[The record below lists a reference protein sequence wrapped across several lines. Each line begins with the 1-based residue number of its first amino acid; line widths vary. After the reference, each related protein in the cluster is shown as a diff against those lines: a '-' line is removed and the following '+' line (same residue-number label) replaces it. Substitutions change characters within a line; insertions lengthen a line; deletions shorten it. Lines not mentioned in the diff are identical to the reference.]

1 MMKAIVISAFFA
13 FGNQAYAQVG
23 INTANPD
30 PSAVLDIK
38 HSNKGLLIPR
48 VSLKNKTDLTTI
60 ATPANGLII
69 YNLTNSTDT
78 GSNKVIADNFY
89 VFSSTT
95 NSWDLLV
102 TDTILN
108 TAIEGLGV
116 PQLQVV
122 ANAASSGNDTSYIGN
137 DLGAN
142 IRKIYFQNKV
152 FDKNNTYDPVNS
164 EFKAPKNGYYQIDAS
179 VLLKSYQAQNTTNII
194 RLGVSNPYTTFTYN
208 GNATFAFLNQPLNAV
223 TDDQQPL
230 TLKVSGVIY
239 MNKDQKICFLTRYI
253 TPGTT
258 AGNNTYSIATEGLGY
273 NRAQVNNI
281 TIVYLPIVN

>member
-1 MMKAIVISAFFA
+1 MKTLIISALILGISA
-13 FGNQAYAQVG
+13 SAQVG
-23 INTANPD
+23 INTTTPD

-48 VSLKNKTDLTTI
+48 VSLKDNLDITTI
-60 ATPANGLII
+60 PSPANGLIV
-69 YNLTNSTDT
+69 YNLTTSTGT
-78 GSNKVIADNFY
+78 SNRVMANNFY
-89 VFSSTT
+89 TFSSST
-95 NSWDLLV
+95 NSWNLLV
-102 TDTILN
+102 TDTVLN

-116 PQLQVV
+116 PQLEVV
-122 ANAASSGNDTSYIGN
+122 ANVSTTGNDTSYVGS

-142 IRKIYFQNKV
+142 IRKIFFTNEV
-152 FDKNNTYDPVNS
+152 FDRNSSYDPTIS

-179 VLLKSYQAQNTTNII
+179 ILLKSYQAQNTTNIV
-194 RLGVSNPYTTFTYN
+194 RLGVSNPYSTFTYN

-258 AGNNTYSIATEGLGY
+258 AGDNIYSMSTESLGY
-273 NRAQVNNI
+273 NRTQANNI
-281 TIVYLPIVN
+281 TIVYLPIN

>member
-1 MMKAIVISAFFA
+1 MKNTIISVFFL
-13 FGNQAYAQVG
+13 FGSITFGQVG
-23 INTANPD
+23 INTTKPD

-48 VSLKNKTDLTTI
+48 LSLQSKTDLSTI
-60 ATPANGLII
+60 PNPANGLIV
-69 YNLTNSTDT
+69 YNLTNSTGT
-78 GSNKVIADNFY
+78 GNNVVADNFY
-89 VFSSTT
+89 VFSATS
-95 NSWDLLV
+95 NSWNLLV
-102 TDTILN
+102 TDSVLN

-122 ANAASSGNDTSYIGN
+122 ANASGNNDTSYIGN

-142 IRKIYFQNKV
+142 IRRLYYNTKV
-152 FDKNNTYDPVNS
+152 FDKNNTYDAANS

-179 VLLKSYQAQNTTNII
+179 LLLKSYQAQSTTNIV
-194 RLGVSNPYTTFTYN
+194 RLGVSKPYTTFVYN

-223 TDDQQPL
+223 IDDQQPL
-230 TLKVSGVIY
+230 TVKVSGVIY
-239 MNKDQKICFLTRYI
+239 MNKDEKICFLTRYI

-258 AGNNTYSIATEGLGY
+258 AGNNTYSIATESLGY
-273 NRAQVNNI
+273 NRSQVNNV

>member
-1 MMKAIVISAFFA
+1 MKTLIISALFLCFVSTS
-13 FGNQAYAQVG
+13 AQVG
-23 INTANPD
+23 INTTSPD

-48 VSLKNKTDLTTI
+48 VSLKDNTDITTI
-60 ATPANGLII
+60 PSPANGLMV
-69 YNLTNSTDT
+69 YNLTNSTGT
-78 GSNKVIADNFY
+78 SNKVMADNFY
-89 VFSSTT
+89 VFSSST
-95 NSWDLLV
+95 NSWNLLV
-102 TDTILN
+102 TDTVLN

-122 ANAASSGNDTSYIGN
+122 ANVAASGNDTSYIGS

-142 IRKIYFQNKV
+142 IRKLFFENEV
-152 FDKNNTYDPVNS
+152 FDRNSSYDPATS
-164 EFKAPKNGYYQIDAS
+164 EFKAPKNGYYQIDVS
-179 VLLKSYQAQNTTNII
+179 VLLKSYQAQNTTNIV
-194 RLGVSNPYTTFTYN
+194 RLGVSNPYTTFTYS

-258 AGNNTYSIATEGLGY
+258 AGNNTYSIATESLGY
-273 NRAQVNNI
+273 NRTQVNNI
-281 TIVYLPIVN
+281 TIVYLPIN

>member
-1 MMKAIVISAFFA
+1 MKTLIISVFFLLTIEA
-13 FGNQAYAQVG
+13 RAQVG
-23 INTANPD
+23 INTTAPD

-48 VSLKNKTDLTTI
+48 VSLKDNVDVTTI
-60 ATPANGLII
+60 PSPANGLIV
-69 YNLTNSTDT
+69 YNLTTSAGT
-78 GSNKVIADNFY
+78 SNKVMADNFY
-89 VFSSTT
+89 VYSASTG
-95 NSWDLLV
+95 SWNLLV
-102 TDTILN
+102 TDTVLN

-122 ANAASSGNDTSYIGN
+122 ANVSSSGNDTSYIGS

-142 IRKIYFQNKV
+142 IRRIYFNNEV
-152 FDKNNTYDPVNS
+152 FDRNSSYDPVNS

-179 VLLKSYQAQNTTNII
+179 VLLKSYQAQSTNNIV

-258 AGNNTYSIATEGLGY
+258 AGNNTYSMSTESLGY

-281 TIVYLPIVN
+281 TIVYLPIN

>member
-1 MMKAIVISAFFA
+1 MKKVIISIFSLVSIVTF
-13 FGNQAYAQVG
+13 AQVG
-23 INTANPD
+23 INTTVPD

-48 VSLKNKTDLTTI
+48 VSLKNKTDLSTI
-60 ATPANGLII
+60 PNPANGLLV
-69 YNLTNSTDT
+69 YNLTSSAGTD
-78 GSNKVIADNFY
+78 SNNVIADNFY
-89 VFSSTT
+89 AFSATT
-95 NSWDLLV
+95 NSWELLI

-122 ANAASSGNDTSYIGN
+122 ANVSSTGNDVAYVGN

-142 IRKIYFQNKV
+142 IRRIYFNNKV

-194 RLGVSNPYTTFTYN
+194 RLGVSKPYTTFTYS

-239 MNKDQKICFLTRYI
+239 MNKDEKVCFLTRYI

-258 AGNNTYSIATEGLGY
+258 AGNNTYSMATEGLGY
-273 NRAQVNNI
+273 SRAQVNTI
-281 TIVYLPIVN
+281 TIIYLPIVN

>member
-1 MMKAIVISAFFA
+1 MR
-13 FGNQAYAQVG
+13 AQVG
-23 INTANPD
+23 INTINPD

-48 VSLKNKTDLTTI
+48 VSLQNKTDLSTI
-60 ATPANGLII
+60 PNPANGLIV
-69 YNLTNSTDT
+69 YNLTSSTGT
-78 GSNKVIADNFY
+78 GNNVIADNFY
-89 VFSSTT
+89 VFSATT

-102 TDTILN
+102 TDTVLN

-122 ANAASSGNDTSYIGN
+122 ANVSSGSNDTSYIGN

-142 IRKIYFQNKV
+142 IRRLYFNTKV
-152 FDKNNTYDPVNS
+152 FDKNNTYDAVNS

-179 VLLKSYQAQNTTNII
+179 VLLKSYQAQSTTNIV
-194 RLGVSNPYTTFTYN
+194 RLGVSKPYTTFVYN

-230 TLKVSGVIY
+230 TIKVSGVIY
-239 MNKDQKICFLTRYI
+239 MNKDEKICFLTRYI

-258 AGNNTYSIATEGLGY
+258 AGNNIYSIDTESLGY
-273 NRAQVNNI
+273 NRSQVNNI